1 MNNRKTIAVLCM
13 MMLIIFASLVPVN
26 AASINKKSVALT
38 VGKTTTL
45 KIKGTHSRVTWSSS
59 NKSVATVT
67 SKGKVKGIKGGK
79 KATITARVN
88 GKKYKCTVKV
98 KKLTNNQVNNAMNKY
113 YDKKMANQGGPAWI
127 TESKKPTSKYA
138 YYFARYGTGAK
149 RDLKVNKYT
158 GKVYGT
164 AYYMV
169 ERGDMKPD
177 HGYKYTFHLSKYY

>member
-1 MNNRKTIAVLCM
+1 MNKRKTIAVFCM
-13 MMLIIFASLVPVN
+13 MMFMIVATLVPVN
-26 AASINKKSVALT
+26 AASISKKSVSLT

-45 KIKGTHSRVTWSSS
+45 KIQGTKSKVTWSSS

-67 SKGKVKGIKGGK
+67 SKGKVKGIQGGK
-79 KATITARVN
+79 KATITAKVN

-98 KKLTNNQVNNAMNKY
+98 KKLTNAQVDKAMKKY
-113 YDKKMANQGGPAWI
+113 YDKKMAGQGGPAWI
-127 TESKKPTSKYA
+127 TENKKPTSKYV

-149 RDLKVNKYT
+149 RELKVNKYT

-169 ERGDMKPD
+169 ERGDLEPD